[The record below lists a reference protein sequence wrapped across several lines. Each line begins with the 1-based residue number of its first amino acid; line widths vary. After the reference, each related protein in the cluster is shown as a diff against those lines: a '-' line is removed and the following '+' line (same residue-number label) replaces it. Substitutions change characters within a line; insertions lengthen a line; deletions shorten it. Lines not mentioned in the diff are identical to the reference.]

1 MAVHAGQLVAAR
13 YRVEEL
19 LGSGP
24 SGVVLSAKH
33 VIFRTDVVLK
43 ILAAYTDSQLDVV
56 DRRVSKA
63 RRAACLQGPHVA
75 RILDIGLTDDAMPYV
90 ASERVEGVTI
100 TEEMATRGRL
110 PVSEAVRWI
119 LEACEGLAEAH
130 AFGLVH
136 GDLKPANLF
145 LAEPSK
151 KARAQAAKNPNA
163 PADDRVLKILDFGST
178 TWGHP
183 ISPID
188 MGEES
193 ASAFFGSP
201 AFLSPEQIQDP
212 TRVDARA
219 DVWALGA
226 LLFHLTMGR
235 PPFEADTL
243 SGVLVAVVYDAPAL
257 LTEAPYELAKIVA
270 QCLEKDPTKRPNDV
284 AELARSLAPFAGAYG
299 KECARR
305 VAAMLDAPMPSV
317 PSIREPALADVTA
330 HESIAPISLDVL
342 PPPPDDEISADP
354 IPLVRKPEPPPTLKS
369 LRVRREDV
377 ETRPSRHSVREKR
390 QKRVSR
396 ATQDRRMQRSHV
408 ASLLGIGAAAAL
420 ALVSFVG
427 DAPSFTLPTTITA
440 TLAED
445 TPLAPL
451 PRAAAVVPAFVPP
464 TEVPPPPPPAPLEQT
479 MFVPTPT
486 ISLAR
491 PAVAPPPPPQAP
503 VVAVPA
509 FRPQPSSPPQRPA
522 AFVQRRGAPPPPP
535 PLPPSV
541 VSRRR
546 DDEYLRLFTDRK

>member
-1 MAVHAGQLVAAR
+1 MAAKVSKGTRNQLVPGLAVHAGQLIAAR
-13 YRVEEL
+13 YRVDEL

-24 SGVVLSAKH
+24 SGVVLAAKH
-33 VIFRTDVVLK
+33 VIFRTDVTLK
-43 ILAAYTDSQLDVV
+43 ILAAYTDSQTEVV
-56 DRRVSKA
+56 DRRITKA
-63 RRAACLQGPHVA
+63 RRATRLQGPHVA

-90 ASERVEGVTI
+90 ASERVEGVMM

-110 PVSEAVRWI
+110 PVNEAVRWI

-151 KARAQAAKNPNA
+151 KQRAQAAQNPNA

-178 TWGHP
+178 
-183 ISPID
+183 SPLD
-188 MGEES
+188 AMGEES

-219 DVWALGA
+219 DIWALGA
-226 LLFHLTMGR
+226 LLFHLTMGH

-270 QCLEKDPTKRPNDV
+270 QCLDKDPTKRPNDV
-284 AELARSLAPFAGAYG
+284 AELARHLAPFAGAYG

-317 PSIREPALADVTA
+317 PSVREPALADLTA
-330 HESIAPISLDVL
+330 SESIAPISLDVL
-342 PPPPDDEISADP
+342 PPPPEEETSADP
-354 IPLVRKPEPPPTLKS
+354 IPLVKKAPSPPPTLRS
-369 LRVRREDV
+369 LRVRRDDV
-377 ETRPSRHSVREKR
+377 TRPSR
-390 QKRVSR
+390 RVSR
-396 ATQDRRMQRSHV
+396 TSHRRMQRSHL
-408 ASLLGIGAAAAL
+408 ASLLGIGAAAGLAL
-420 ALVSFVG
+420 ASFVG
-427 DAPSFTLPTTITA
+427 EPPRSFTLPITA
-440 TLAED
+440 AKLAD
-445 TPLAPL
+445 TPLEPL
-451 PRAAAVVPAFVPP
+451 THAAAVVPAFVPP
-464 TEVPPPPPPAPLEQT
+464 TETPPEPAPTPLEQT
-479 MFVPTPT
+479 MNVPTP
-486 ISLAR
+486 IVPLGV
-491 PAVAPPPPPQAP
+491 PAAAAPPPSAP
-503 VVAVPA
+503 VPI
-509 FRPQPSSPPQRPA
+509 FHPQPPPPSQRPA
-522 AFVQRRGAPPPPP
+522 AFVQRRGAPSSPP